1 MLPRLF
7 QKKELF
13 MKKYVLKRICLMLFT
28 LFVITTLCFVLIK
41 LLEPNEITNLTQ
53 KEREEAIRDALGY
66 NEPILVQYFIYLKN
80 IFTKFDFGVSFKIS
94 YLASVNSIIESKLL
108 PTVLLNV
115 YSLIISIPLGI
126 LLGIV
131 AALKKNRWQDHTI
144 STLVMLFVSVPSFVY
159 AFILQYFG
167 SKAGL
172 PVTVASV
179 AETGGYFTATM
190 FVSMILPILALSFG
204 SIASLARFTRA
215 ELTESLTSEYMLLAR
230 AKGLTKGQAVMRHA
244 LKNAMVPILPTI
256 IAMFVSI
263 LSGSLVIEK
272 IFAVPGIGGLY
283 VTSIQELDY
292 NVFMAVSI
300 FYTFIGL
307 VANIIVDLSYGF
319 LDPRIRM
326 GAKK

>member
-1 MLPRLF
+1 M
-7 QKKELF
+7 
-13 MKKYVLKRICLMLFT
+13 IFT

-41 LLEPNEITNLTQ
+41 LLEPNEITNIAQ

-66 NEPILVQYFIYLKN
+66 NQPILVQYFIYLKN

-94 YLASVNSIIESKLL
+94 YLASVNSIIGSKLF

-144 STLVMLFVSVPSFVY
+144 STVVMLFVSVPSFVY

-167 SKAGL
+167 SKIGL
-172 PVTVASV
+172 PVTVAS
-179 AETGGYFTATM
+179 ASSAGGYFTTTM
-190 FVSMILPILALSFG
+190 FGSMILPILALSFG

-215 ELTESLTSEYMLLAR
+215 ELTESLTSDYMLLAR
-230 AKGLTKGQAVMRHA
+230 AKGLTKGQAVFRHA

-256 IAMFVSI
+256 VAMFVSI

-307 VANIIVDLSYGF
+307 TANIIVDLSYGF

>member
-1 MLPRLF
+1 M
-7 QKKELF
+7 
-13 MKKYVLKRICLMLFT
+13 IFT

-41 LLEPNEITNLTQ
+41 LLEPNEITNIAQ
-53 KEREEAIRDALGY
+53 KEREEAIREALGY
-66 NEPILVQYFIYLKN
+66 NQPILVQYFIYLKN

-94 YLASVNSIIESKLL
+94 YLASVNSIIGSKLF

-144 STLVMLFVSVPSFVY
+144 STVVMLFVSVPSFVY
-159 AFILQYFG
+159 AFILQYVG
-167 SKAGL
+167 SKIGL
-172 PVTVASV
+172 PVTVAS
-179 AETGGYFTATM
+179 ASSAGGYFTTTM

-215 ELTESLTSEYMLLAR
+215 ELTESLTSDYMLLAR
-230 AKGLTKGQAVMRHA
+230 AKGLTKGQAVFRHA

-256 IAMFVSI
+256 VAMFVSI

-307 VANIIVDLSYGF
+307 AANIIVDLSYGF

>member
-1 MLPRLF
+1 M
-7 QKKELF
+7 
-13 MKKYVLKRICLMLFT
+13 IFT

-41 LLEPNEITNLTQ
+41 LLEPNEITNIAQ
-53 KEREEAIRDALGY
+53 REREEAIREALGY
-66 NEPILVQYFIYLKN
+66 NQPILVQYFIYLKN

-94 YLASVNSIIESKLL
+94 YLASVNSIIGSKLL

-144 STLVMLFVSVPSFVY
+144 STVVMLFVSVPSFVY

-167 SKAGL
+167 SKIGL
-172 PVTVASV
+172 PVTVAS
-179 AETGGYFTATM
+179 ASSAGGYFTTTM

-215 ELTESLTSEYMLLAR
+215 ELTESLTSDYMLLAR
-230 AKGLTKGQAVMRHA
+230 AKGLTKGQAVFRHA

-256 IAMFVSI
+256 VAMFVSI

-307 VANIIVDLSYGF
+307 AANIIVDLSYGF

>member
-1 MLPRLF
+1 
-7 QKKELF
+7 
-13 MKKYVLKRICLMLFT
+13 MKKYVLKRILLMIFT

-41 LLEPNEITNLTQ
+41 LLEPNEITNIAQ
-53 KEREEAIRDALGY
+53 KEREEAIREALGY
-66 NEPILVQYFIYLKN
+66 NQPILVQYFIYLKN

-94 YLASVNSIIESKLL
+94 YLASVNSIIGSKLF

-144 STLVMLFVSVPSFVY
+144 STVVMLFVSVPSFVY

-167 SKAGL
+167 SKIGL
-172 PVTVASV
+172 PVTVAS
-179 AETGGYFTATM
+179 ASSAGGYFTTTM
-190 FVSMILPILALSFG
+190 FVSMVLPILALSFG

-215 ELTESLTSEYMLLAR
+215 ELTESLTSDYMLLAR
-230 AKGLTKGQAVMRHA
+230 AKGLTKGQAVFRHA

-256 IAMFVSI
+256 VAMFVSI

-307 VANIIVDLSYGF
+307 AANIIVDLSYGF

>member
-1 MLPRLF
+1 M
-7 QKKELF
+7 
-13 MKKYVLKRICLMLFT
+13 IFT

-41 LLEPNEITNLTQ
+41 LLEPNEITNIAQ
-53 KEREEAIRDALGY
+53 KEREEAIREALGY
-66 NEPILVQYFIYLKN
+66 NQPILVQYFIYLKN
-80 IFTKFDFGVSFKIS
+80 IFTRFDFGVSFKIS
-94 YLASVNSIIESKLL
+94 YLASVNSIIGSKLF

-144 STLVMLFVSVPSFVY
+144 STVVMLFVSVPSFVY

-167 SKAGL
+167 SKIGL
-172 PVTVASV
+172 PVTVAS
-179 AETGGYFTATM
+179 ASSAGGYFTTTM

-215 ELTESLTSEYMLLAR
+215 ELTESLTSDYMLLAR
-230 AKGLTKGQAVMRHA
+230 AKGLTKGQAVFRHA

-256 IAMFVSI
+256 VAMFVSI

-307 VANIIVDLSYGF
+307 AANIIVDLSYGF

>member
-1 MLPRLF
+1 
-7 QKKELF
+7 
-13 MKKYVLKRICLMLFT
+13 MKKYVLKRILLMIFT

-41 LLEPNEITNLTQ
+41 LLEPNEITNIAQ
-53 KEREEAIRDALGY
+53 KEREEAIREALGY
-66 NEPILVQYFIYLKN
+66 NQPILVQYFIYLKN

-94 YLASVNSIIESKLL
+94 YLASVNSIIGSKLF

-144 STLVMLFVSVPSFVY
+144 STMVMLFVSVPSFVY

-167 SKAGL
+167 SKIGL
-172 PVTVASV
+172 PVTVAS
-179 AETGGYFTATM
+179 ASSAGGYFTTTM

-215 ELTESLTSEYMLLAR
+215 ELTESLTSDYMLLAR
-230 AKGLTKGQAVMRHA
+230 AKGLTKGQAVFRHA

-307 VANIIVDLSYGF
+307 AANIIVDLSYGF

>member
-1 MLPRLF
+1 M
-7 QKKELF
+7 
-13 MKKYVLKRICLMLFT
+13 IFT

-41 LLEPNEITNLTQ
+41 LLEPNEITNIAQ
-53 KEREEAIRDALGY
+53 KEREEAIREALGY
-66 NEPILVQYFIYLKN
+66 NQPILVQYFIYLKN

-94 YLASVNSIIESKLL
+94 YLASVNSIIGSKLF

-144 STLVMLFVSVPSFVY
+144 STMVMLFVSVPSFVY

-167 SKAGL
+167 SKIGL
-172 PVTVASV
+172 PVTVAS
-179 AETGGYFTATM
+179 ASSAGGYFTTTM

-215 ELTESLTSEYMLLAR
+215 ELTESLTSDYMLLAR
-230 AKGLTKGQAVMRHA
+230 AKGLTKGQAVFRHA

-256 IAMFVSI
+256 VAMFVSI

-307 VANIIVDLSYGF
+307 AANIIVDLSYGF

>member
-1 MLPRLF
+1 MA
-7 QKKELF
+7 
-13 MKKYVLKRICLMLFT
+13 KYVIKRILLMLFT
-28 LFVITTLCFVLIK
+28 LFVIMTLCFVLIK
-41 LLEPNEITNLTQ
+41 LLEPAEITNVAQ
-53 KEREEAIRDALGY
+53 KEREEAIREALGY
-66 NEPILVQYFIYLKN
+66 NKPILVQYAIYWKN
-80 IFTKFDFGVSFKIS
+80 ILTKFDFGVSFKIE
-94 YLASVNSIIESKLL
+94 YLGSVNSVIQKRLL

-115 YSLIISIPLGI
+115 YALIFSIPVGI
-126 LLGIV
+126 ILGIV
-131 AALKKNRWQDHTI
+131 AALKKNRWQDHLI

-159 AFILQYFG
+159 AFILQYFLG
-167 SKAGL
+167 AKLGWL
-172 PVTVASV
+172 PIQMASS
-179 AETGGYFTATM
+179 ASTGGYFTGEM

-215 ELTESLTSEYMLLAR
+215 ELAESLTSEYMLLAR
-230 AKGLTKGQAVMRHA
+230 AKGLTRAQATLRHA

-272 IFAVPGIGGLY
+272 VFSVPGVGGLY
-283 VTSIQELDY
+283 VQSIQELDY
-292 NVFMAVSI
+292 NVFMAVTV

-307 VANIIVDLSYGF
+307 AANIVVDLSYGF

>member
-1 MLPRLF
+1 M
-7 QKKELF
+7 
-13 MKKYVLKRICLMLFT
+13 IFT

-41 LLEPNEITNLTQ
+41 LLEPNEITNIAQ
-53 KEREEAIRDALGY
+53 KEREEAIREALGY
-66 NEPILVQYFIYLKN
+66 NQPILVQYFIYLKN
-80 IFTKFDFGVSFKIS
+80 IFTRFDFGVSFKIS
-94 YLASVNSIIESKLL
+94 YLASVNSIIGSKLF

-144 STLVMLFVSVPSFVY
+144 STVVMLFVSVPSFVY

-167 SKAGL
+167 SKIGL
-172 PVTVASV
+172 PVTVAS
-179 AETGGYFTATM
+179 ASSAGGYFTTTM

-215 ELTESLTSEYMLLAR
+215 ELTESLTSDYMLLAR
-230 AKGLTKGQAVMRHA
+230 AKGLTKGQAVFRHA

-256 IAMFVSI
+256 VAMFVSI

-272 IFAVPGIGGLY
+272 IFAVPRIGGLY

-307 VANIIVDLSYGF
+307 AANIIVDLSYGF

>member
-1 MLPRLF
+1 
-7 QKKELF
+7 
-13 MKKYVLKRICLMLFT
+13 MKKYVLKRILLMIFT

-41 LLEPNEITNLTQ
+41 LLEPNEITNVAQ
-53 KEREEAIRDALGY
+53 REREEAIREALGY
-66 NEPILVQYFIYLKN
+66 NQPILVQYFIYLKN

-94 YLASVNSIIESKLL
+94 YLASVNSIIGSKLF

-144 STLVMLFVSVPSFVY
+144 STMVMLFVSVPSFVY

-167 SKAGL
+167 SKIGL
-172 PVTVASV
+172 PVTVAS
-179 AETGGYFTATM
+179 ASSAGGYFTTTM

-215 ELTESLTSEYMLLAR
+215 ELTESLTSDYMLLAR
-230 AKGLTKGQAVMRHA
+230 AKGLTKGQAVFRHA

-256 IAMFVSI
+256 VAMFVSI

-307 VANIIVDLSYGF
+307 AANIIVDLSYGF

>member
-1 MLPRLF
+1 M
-7 QKKELF
+7 
-13 MKKYVLKRICLMLFT
+13 IFT

-41 LLEPNEITNLTQ
+41 LLEPNEITNIAQ
-53 KEREEAIRDALGY
+53 KEREEAIREALGY
-66 NEPILVQYFIYLKN
+66 NQPILVQYFIYLKN
-80 IFTKFDFGVSFKIS
+80 IFTGFDFGVSFKIS
-94 YLASVNSIIESKLL
+94 YLASVNSIIGSKLF

-144 STLVMLFVSVPSFVY
+144 STVVMLFVSVPSFVY

-167 SKAGL
+167 SKIGL
-172 PVTVASV
+172 PVTVAS
-179 AETGGYFTATM
+179 ASSAGGYFTTTM

-215 ELTESLTSEYMLLAR
+215 ELTESLTSDYMLLAR
-230 AKGLTKGQAVMRHA
+230 AKGLTKGQAVFRHA

-256 IAMFVSI
+256 VAMFVSI

-307 VANIIVDLSYGF
+307 AANIIVDLSYGF

>member
-1 MLPRLF
+1 
-7 QKKELF
+7 
-13 MKKYVLKRICLMLFT
+13 MKKYVIKRILLMIFT

-41 LLEPNEITNLTQ
+41 LLEPNEITNVTQ
-53 KEREEAIRDALGY
+53 REREEAIREALGY
-66 NEPILVQYFIYLKN
+66 NQPILVQYFIYLKN

-94 YLASVNSIIESKLL
+94 YLASVNSIIGSKLL

-115 YSLIISIPLGI
+115 YSLVISIPLGI

-131 AALKKNRWQDHTI
+131 AALKKNKWQDHTI
-144 STLVMLFVSVPSFVY
+144 STVVMLFVSVPSFVY
-159 AFILQYFG
+159 AFVLQYFG
-167 SKAGL
+167 SKIGL
-172 PVTVASV
+172 PVTVAS
-179 AETGGYFTATM
+179 ASSAGGYFTGTM

-215 ELTESLTSEYMLLAR
+215 ELTESLTSDYMLLAR
-230 AKGLTKGQAVMRHA
+230 AKGLTKGQAVFRHA

-256 IAMFVSI
+256 VAMFVSI

-307 VANIIVDLSYGF
+307 AANIIVDLSYGF

>member
-1 MLPRLF
+1 
-7 QKKELF
+7 
-13 MKKYVLKRICLMLFT
+13 MKKYVLKRILLMIFT

-41 LLEPNEITNLTQ
+41 LLEPNEITNIAQ
-53 KEREEAIRDALGY
+53 KEREEAIREALGY
-66 NEPILVQYFIYLKN
+66 NQPILVQYFIYLKN

-94 YLASVNSIIESKLL
+94 YLASVNSIIGSKLL

-144 STLVMLFVSVPSFVY
+144 STVVMLFVSVPSFVY

-167 SKAGL
+167 SKIGL
-172 PVTVASV
+172 PVTVAS
-179 AETGGYFTATM
+179 ASSAGGYFTATM

-215 ELTESLTSEYMLLAR
+215 ELTESLTSDYMLLAR
-230 AKGLTKGQAVMRHA
+230 AKGLTKGQAVFRHA

-256 IAMFVSI
+256 VAMFVSI

-307 VANIIVDLSYGF
+307 AANIIVDLSYGF

>member
-1 MLPRLF
+1 M
-7 QKKELF
+7 
-13 MKKYVLKRICLMLFT
+13 IFT

-41 LLEPNEITNLTQ
+41 LLEPNEITNIAQ
-53 KEREEAIRDALGY
+53 KEREEAIREALGY
-66 NEPILVQYFIYLKN
+66 NQPILVQYFIYLKN

-94 YLASVNSIIESKLL
+94 YLASVNSIIGSKLL

-144 STLVMLFVSVPSFVY
+144 STVVMLFVSVPSFVY

-167 SKAGL
+167 SKIGL
-172 PVTVASV
+172 PVTVAS
-179 AETGGYFTATM
+179 ASSAGGYFTTTM

-215 ELTESLTSEYMLLAR
+215 ELTESLTSDYMLLAR
-230 AKGLTKGQAVMRHA
+230 AKGLTKGQAVFRHA

-256 IAMFVSI
+256 VAMFVSI

-307 VANIIVDLSYGF
+307 AANIIVDLSYGF

>member
-1 MLPRLF
+1 M
-7 QKKELF
+7 
-13 MKKYVLKRICLMLFT
+13 IFT

-41 LLEPNEITNLTQ
+41 LLEPNEITNIAQ
-53 KEREEAIRDALGY
+53 KEREEAIREALGY
-66 NEPILVQYFIYLKN
+66 NQPILVQYFIYLKN

-94 YLASVNSIIESKLL
+94 YLASVNSIIGSKLF

-144 STLVMLFVSVPSFVY
+144 STVVMLFVSVPSFVY

-167 SKAGL
+167 SKIGL
-172 PVTVASV
+172 PVTVAS
-179 AETGGYFTATM
+179 ASSAGGYFTTTM

-215 ELTESLTSEYMLLAR
+215 ELTESLTSDYMLLAR
-230 AKGLTKGQAVMRHA
+230 AKGLTKGQAVFRHA

-256 IAMFVSI
+256 VAMFVSI

-307 VANIIVDLSYGF
+307 AANIIVDLSYGF

-326 GAKK
+326 GAKKA

>member
-1 MLPRLF
+1 M
-7 QKKELF
+7 
-13 MKKYVLKRICLMLFT
+13 IFT

-41 LLEPNEITNLTQ
+41 LLEPNEITNIAQ
-53 KEREEAIRDALGY
+53 KEREEAIREALGY
-66 NEPILVQYFIYLKN
+66 NQPILVQYFIYLKN
-80 IFTKFDFGVSFKIS
+80 IFTRFDFGVSFKIS
-94 YLASVNSIIESKLL
+94 YLASVNSIIGSKLL

-144 STLVMLFVSVPSFVY
+144 STVVMLFVSVPSFVY

-167 SKAGL
+167 SKIGL
-172 PVTVASV
+172 PVTVAS
-179 AETGGYFTATM
+179 ASSAGGYFTTTM

-215 ELTESLTSEYMLLAR
+215 ELTESLTSDYMLLAR
-230 AKGLTKGQAVMRHA
+230 AKGLTKGQAVFRHA

-256 IAMFVSI
+256 VAMFVSI

-307 VANIIVDLSYGF
+307 AANIIVDLSYGF

>member
-1 MLPRLF
+1 M
-7 QKKELF
+7 
-13 MKKYVLKRICLMLFT
+13 IFT

-41 LLEPNEITNLTQ
+41 LLEPNEITNIAQ
-53 KEREEAIRDALGY
+53 KEREEAIREALGY
-66 NEPILVQYFIYLKN
+66 NQPILVQYFIYLKN
-80 IFTKFDFGVSFKIS
+80 IFTMFDFGVSFKIS
-94 YLASVNSIIESKLL
+94 YLASVNSIIGSKLF

-144 STLVMLFVSVPSFVY
+144 STVVMLFVSVPSFVY

-167 SKAGL
+167 SKIGL
-172 PVTVASV
+172 PVTVAS
-179 AETGGYFTATM
+179 ASSAGGYFTTTM

-215 ELTESLTSEYMLLAR
+215 ELTESLTSDYMLLAR
-230 AKGLTKGQAVMRHA
+230 AKGLTKGQAVFRHA

-256 IAMFVSI
+256 VAMFVSI

-307 VANIIVDLSYGF
+307 AANIIVDLSYGF

>member
-1 MLPRLF
+1 
-7 QKKELF
+7 
-13 MKKYVLKRICLMLFT
+13 MKKYVLKRILLMIFT

-41 LLEPNEITNLTQ
+41 LLEPNEITNIAQ
-53 KEREEAIRDALGY
+53 KEREEAIREALGY
-66 NEPILVQYFIYLKN
+66 NQPILVQYFIYLKN
-80 IFTKFDFGVSFKIS
+80 IFTRFDFGVSFKIS
-94 YLASVNSIIESKLL
+94 YLASVNSIIGSKLF

-144 STLVMLFVSVPSFVY
+144 STVVMLFVSVPSFVY

-167 SKAGL
+167 SKIGL
-172 PVTVASV
+172 PVTVAS
-179 AETGGYFTATM
+179 ASSAGGYFTTTM

-215 ELTESLTSEYMLLAR
+215 ELTESLTSDYMLLAR
-230 AKGLTKGQAVMRHA
+230 AKGLTKGQAVFRHA

-256 IAMFVSI
+256 VAMFVSI

-307 VANIIVDLSYGF
+307 AANIIVDLSYGF

>member
-1 MLPRLF
+1 
-7 QKKELF
+7 
-13 MKKYVLKRICLMLFT
+13 MKKYVIKRILLMIFT

-41 LLEPNEITNLTQ
+41 LLEPNEITNIAQ
-53 KEREEAIRDALGY
+53 KEREEAIREALGY
-66 NEPILVQYFIYLKN
+66 NQPILVQYFIYLKN
-80 IFTKFDFGVSFKIS
+80 IFTRFDFGVSFKIS
-94 YLASVNSIIESKLL
+94 YLASVNSIIGSKLL

-131 AALKKNRWQDHTI
+131 AALKKNKWQDHTI
-144 STLVMLFVSVPSFVY
+144 STVVMLFVSVPSFVY
-159 AFILQYFG
+159 AFVLQYFG
-167 SKAGL
+167 SKIGL
-172 PVTVASV
+172 PVTVAS
-179 AETGGYFTATM
+179 ASSAGGYFTGTM

-230 AKGLTKGQAVMRHA
+230 AKGLTKGQAVFRHA

-256 IAMFVSI
+256 VAMFVSI

-307 VANIIVDLSYGF
+307 AANIIVDLSYGF

>member
-1 MLPRLF
+1 
-7 QKKELF
+7 
-13 MKKYVLKRICLMLFT
+13 MKKYVLKRILLMIFT

-41 LLEPNEITNLTQ
+41 LLEPSEITNIAQ
-53 KEREEAIRDALGY
+53 KEREEAIREALGY
-66 NEPILVQYFIYLKN
+66 NQPILVQYFIYLKN
-80 IFTKFDFGVSFKIS
+80 IFTRFDFGVSFKIS
-94 YLASVNSIIESKLL
+94 YLASVNSIIGSKLF

-144 STLVMLFVSVPSFVY
+144 STVVMLFVSVPSFVY

-167 SKAGL
+167 SKIGL
-172 PVTVASV
+172 PVTVAS
-179 AETGGYFTATM
+179 ASSAGGYFTTTM

-215 ELTESLTSEYMLLAR
+215 ELTESLTSDYMLLAR
-230 AKGLTKGQAVMRHA
+230 AKGLTKGQAVFRHA

-256 IAMFVSI
+256 VAMFVSI

-307 VANIIVDLSYGF
+307 AANIIVDLSYGF

>member
-1 MLPRLF
+1 
-7 QKKELF
+7 
-13 MKKYVLKRICLMLFT
+13 MKKYVLKRILLMIFT

-41 LLEPNEITNLTQ
+41 LLEPNEITNIAQ
-53 KEREEAIRDALGY
+53 KEREEAIREALGY
-66 NEPILVQYFIYLKN
+66 NQPILVQYFIYLKN

-94 YLASVNSIIESKLL
+94 YLASVNSIIGSKLL

-144 STLVMLFVSVPSFVY
+144 STVVMLFVSVPSFVY

-167 SKAGL
+167 SKIGL
-172 PVTVASV
+172 PVTVAS
-179 AETGGYFTATM
+179 ASSAGGYFTTTM

-215 ELTESLTSEYMLLAR
+215 ELTESLTSDYMLLAR
-230 AKGLTKGQAVMRHA
+230 AKGLTKGQAVFRHA

-256 IAMFVSI
+256 VAMFVSI

-307 VANIIVDLSYGF
+307 AANIIVDLSYGF

>member
-1 MLPRLF
+1 
-7 QKKELF
+7 
-13 MKKYVLKRICLMLFT
+13 MKKYVIKRILLMIFT

-41 LLEPNEITNLTQ
+41 LLEPNEITNVAQ
-53 KEREEAIRDALGY
+53 REREEAIREALGY
-66 NEPILVQYFIYLKN
+66 NQPILVQYFIYLKN

-94 YLASVNSIIESKLL
+94 YLASVNSIIGSKLL

-115 YSLIISIPLGI
+115 YSLVISIPLGI

-131 AALKKNRWQDHTI
+131 AALKKNKWQDHTI
-144 STLVMLFVSVPSFVY
+144 STVVMLFVSVPSFVY
-159 AFILQYFG
+159 AFVLQYFG
-167 SKAGL
+167 SKIGL
-172 PVTVASV
+172 PVTVAS
-179 AETGGYFTATM
+179 ASSAGGYFTGTM

-215 ELTESLTSEYMLLAR
+215 ELTESLTSDYMLLAR
-230 AKGLTKGQAVMRHA
+230 AKGLTKGQAVFRHA

-256 IAMFVSI
+256 VAMFVSI

-283 VTSIQELDY
+283 VTAIHELDY

-307 VANIIVDLSYGF
+307 AANIIVDLSYGF

>member
-1 MLPRLF
+1 M
-7 QKKELF
+7 
-13 MKKYVLKRICLMLFT
+13 IFT

-41 LLEPNEITNLTQ
+41 LLEPNEITNIAQ
-53 KEREEAIRDALGY
+53 KEREEAIREALGY
-66 NEPILVQYFIYLKN
+66 NQPILVQYFIYLKN

-94 YLASVNSIIESKLL
+94 YLASVNSIIGSKLF

-144 STLVMLFVSVPSFVY
+144 STVVMLFVSVPSFVY

-167 SKAGL
+167 SKIGL
-172 PVTVASV
+172 PVTVAS
-179 AETGGYFTATM
+179 ASSAGGYFTTTM

-215 ELTESLTSEYMLLAR
+215 ELTESLTSDYMLLAR
-230 AKGLTKGQAVMRHA
+230 AKGLTKGQAVFRHA

-256 IAMFVSI
+256 VAMFVSI

-307 VANIIVDLSYGF
+307 AANIIVDLSYGF